1 MADIFLSYAKEDRD
15 VARRLSRLLVKAG
28 WTVWW
33 DRRIPAG
40 RTWRRMLETA
50 LRDMRCMV
58 VLWSS
63 HSIESDWVKEEAEE
77 GRMRR
82 KLLPVLIE
90 TVNPPVGFR
99 TIQAADLTDWDGV
112 GESLGAR
119 QLIADI
125 ELLIGKPAR
134 PGTFESKPRTPP
146 GQNAN
151 QTRSEVV
158 ITGVERAER
167 RAEHEIRTQRDS
179 SGKNAVP
186 WKIIAGA
193 GVALVLAI
201 GVIAL
206 WRDSAP
212 VTDEAVTAVAPVPMR
227 STAEPVPAPKVLK
240 LGIYA
245 ARQELKPEETL
256 TLSLRGRFSDGS
268 EDEITT
274 AIKWS
279 SSNARVAKV
288 DAEGRV
294 TALQSG
300 TTEITATYDG
310 VSSSAWTLAVKSLP
324 SKPAPAL
331 IALTI
336 DAYKKELESQESIV
350 LNVTGKY
357 SDGTE
362 KTLSS
367 GWVLASNNAAV
378 VSVNA
383 RGEVEAWRAGN
394 AEVVARSGNVTSA
407 PLRLIVKE
415 PQSKVAVK
423 PRQRR
428 STEYLPGKTA
438 PEAMVS
444 KTPEARPIAP
454 ELSGEQLRAR
464 VAPYINRAKNF
475 RTQGDYRAAM
485 AELATGRAAY
495 PSSQEIGAEFE
506 QTRRACIA
514 ERKLGNRGL
523 DCSP

>member
-77 GRMRR
+77 ARVRR

-134 PGTFESKPRTPP
+134 PGTFESQPRIQP

-151 QTRSEVV
+151 QTRSEVI

-167 RAEHEIRTQRDS
+167 RAEHEIRTHRDL

-212 VTDEAVTAVAPVPMR
+212 VTDEVATAVATVPMR
-227 STAEPVPAPKVLK
+227 STPEPFPAPKVVK

-245 ARQELKPEETL
+245 ARQELRPEETL
-256 TLSLRGRFSDGS
+256 ALSLRGRFSDGS
-268 EDEITT
+268 EDEITN
-274 AIKWS
+274 AIEWS
-279 SSNARVAKV
+279 NSNAQVAKV

-300 TTEITATYDG
+300 TTEIIATYDG

-324 SKPAPAL
+324 AKPAPAVE
-331 IALTI
+331 IKAP
-336 DAYKKELESQESIV
+336 SW
-350 LNVTGKY
+350 NV
-357 SDGTE
+357 
-362 KTLSS
+362 
-367 GWVLASNNAAV
+367 AV
-378 VSVNA
+378 EPQPRKRSVY
-383 RGEVEAWRAGN
+383 
-394 AEVVARSGNVTSA
+394 RSGKRSAEGVVT
-407 PLRLIVKE
+407 RM
-415 PQSKVAVK
+415 
-423 PRQRR
+423 
-428 STEYLPGKTA
+428 
-438 PEAMVS
+438 PEAPPVV
-444 KTPEARPIAP
+444 P
-454 ELSGEQLRAR
+454 ELTAEQLRAK
-464 VAPYINRAKNF
+464 VAPYISRAKNF
-475 RTQGDYRAAM
+475 RAQGDYRAAM
-485 AELATGRAAY
+485 AELATARAVD
-495 PSSQEIGAEFE
+495 PTSREVGAEIE
-506 QTRRACIA
+506 QTKRACIA
-514 ERKLGNRGL
+514 EKKLGSRGL
-523 DCSP
+523 DC

>member
-15 VARRLSRLLVKAG
+15 VARKLSRLLVKAG

-112 GESLGAR
+112 GESLGTR

-134 PGTFESKPRTPP
+134 PGAFGSQPKIPP

-151 QTRSEVV
+151 QTRTEVI
-158 ITGVERAER
+158 ITGVERAAR
-167 RAEHEIRTQRDS
+167 RAEHGLRTNRDS

-193 GVALVLAI
+193 GVALVLAL

-212 VTDEAVTAVAPVPMR
+212 VTDEVATAVATIPMR
-227 STAEPVPAPKVLK
+227 STPEPFSAPKVVK

-256 TLSLRGRFSDGS
+256 PLSLRGRFSDGS
-268 EDEITT
+268 EDEITN
-274 AIKWS
+274 AIEWS

-300 TTEITATYDG
+300 TTEIIATYGG

-324 SKPAPAL
+324 SKPAPPAA
-331 IALTI
+331 IKAPPW
-336 DAYKKELESQESIV
+336 
-350 LNVTGKY
+350 NVAVEPQPRKRSEYT
-357 SDGTE
+357 SE
-362 KTLSS
+362 KTSTE
-367 GWVLASNNAAV
+367 AAV
-378 VSVNA
+378 T
-383 RGEVEAWRAGN
+383 R
-394 AEVVARSGNVTSA
+394 
-407 PLRLIVKE
+407 I
-415 PQSKVAVK
+415 
-423 PRQRR
+423 
-428 STEYLPGKTA
+428 
-438 PEAMVS
+438 PEAPPVV
-444 KTPEARPIAP
+444 P
-454 ELSGEQLRAR
+454 ELTAEQLWAK
-464 VAPYINRAKNF
+464 VTPYISRAKNF
-475 RTQGDYRAAM
+475 RAQGDYRAAM
-485 AELATGRAAY
+485 AELATARAAY

>member
-1 MADIFLSYAKEDRD
+1 M
-15 VARRLSRLLVKAG
+15 ARRLSRLLVKAG

-63 HSIESDWVKEEAEE
+63 HSVESDWVKEEAEE
-77 GRMRR
+77 ARMRR

-99 TIQAADLTDWDGV
+99 NIQAADLTDWDGV
-112 GESLGAR
+112 VESLGVR

-134 PGTFESKPRTPP
+134 PGAFESQPRIPP

-151 QTRSEVV
+151 QTRSEIR
-158 ITGVERAER
+158 ITGIERAER
-167 RAEHEIRTQRDS
+167 RAEHGIRTQRDS
-179 SGKNAVP
+179 SGKNAMP

-193 GVALVLAI
+193 GVALVLAL

-212 VTDEAVTAVAPVPMR
+212 VTDEAVTAVATIPMR
-227 STAEPVPAPKVLK
+227 STPEPFPAPKVVK

-245 ARQELKPEETL
+245 ARRELKPDETL
-256 TLSLRGRFSDGS
+256 ALSLRGRFSDGS
-268 EDEITT
+268 EDEITN
-274 AIKWS
+274 AIEWS

-324 SKPAPAL
+324 SKPAPAAA
-331 IALTI
+331 IEEPPW
-336 DAYKKELESQESIV
+336 K
-350 LNVTGKY
+350 
-357 SDGTE
+357 GTVE
-362 KTLSS
+362 PQPRKR
-367 GWVLASNNAAV
+367 
-378 VSVNA
+378 SVY
-383 RGEVEAWRAGN
+383 
-394 AEVVARSGNVTSA
+394 RSGKTTVEGVVT
-407 PLRLIVKE
+407 R
-415 PQSKVAVK
+415 
-423 PRQRR
+423 
-428 STEYLPGKTA
+428 
-438 PEAMVS
+438 
-444 KTPEARPIAP
+444 TPEAPPVMP
-454 ELSGEQLRAR
+454 ELTAEQLQAK

-475 RTQGDYRAAM
+475 RAQGDYRAAM
-485 AELATGRAAY
+485 AELATARAAY
-495 PSSQEIGAEFE
+495 PSSQKIGAEFE